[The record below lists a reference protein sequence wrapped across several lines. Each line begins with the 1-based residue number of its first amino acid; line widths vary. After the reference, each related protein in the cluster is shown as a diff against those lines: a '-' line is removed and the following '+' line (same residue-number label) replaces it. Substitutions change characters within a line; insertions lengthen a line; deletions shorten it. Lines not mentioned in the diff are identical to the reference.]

1 MKLVLASKNKKKLVE
16 MNEILSHLG
25 TEVCSEA
32 EAGVDVEV
40 EETGTTFEENSLL
53 KARAVMEASGL
64 PAIADDSGLCVD
76 ALNGAP
82 GVYSA
87 RYGGEGLD
95 DTGRYWLLLENM
107 KGQMPR
113 TAKFV
118 SVITCCFPNGDVL
131 TARGECPGT
140 IAFAPQGEGGFGY
153 DPVFFVPP
161 LKKTFAQL
169 TAEEKNAISHR
180 GNALEVFQVKLE
192 AYLKKYRNKCLAG
205 RRFYAEYKTL
215 SEVRLTGDRNCGA
228 RTVQFLS
235 RRFRRG
241 KIGTVCVPFLWVH
254 RGVGRAWR
262 IGKGTE
268 ILWVLL
274 RA

>member
-16 MNEILSHLG
+16 MNDILSHLG
-25 TEVCSEA
+25 IQVCSEA

-95 DTGRYWLLLENM
+95 DAGRYRLLLENM
-107 KGQMPR
+107 RGQMPR
-113 TAKFV
+113 TARFV

-140 IAFAPQGEGGFGY
+140 IAFAPMGEGGFGY
-153 DPVFFVPP
+153 DPVFFLPP

-169 TAEEKNAISHR
+169 SPEEKNAVSHR
-180 GNALEVFQVKLE
+180 GKALELFRARLE
-192 AYLKKYRNKCLAG
+192 EYLKEN
-205 RRFYAEYKTL
+205 
-215 SEVRLTGDRNCGA
+215 
-228 RTVQFLS
+228 
-235 RRFRRG
+235 
-241 KIGTVCVPFLWVH
+241 
-254 RGVGRAWR
+254 
-262 IGKGTE
+262 
-268 ILWVLL
+268 
-274 RA
+274 